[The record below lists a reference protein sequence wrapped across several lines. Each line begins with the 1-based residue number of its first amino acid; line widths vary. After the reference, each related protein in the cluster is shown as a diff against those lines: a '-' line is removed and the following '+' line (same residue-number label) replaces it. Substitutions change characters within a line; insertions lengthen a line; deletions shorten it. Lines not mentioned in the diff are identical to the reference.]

1 MSPGI
6 YTSVIMLVVFAGSFV
21 SSGNVFI
28 SVTGGEGSHYMA
40 AAAIGEAL
48 VRRGHNVTVLI
59 GDAYEHR
66 AQHPVHSKLFNFEIF
81 KYPVPAKE
89 VHERLEKIFSQ
100 AFDEGFKLD
109 LIRNF
114 TDMLKPSADDCRAT
128 LSDRELVSRLESA
141 KFDVTIFEMSWLC
154 SLLIASHL
162 NTTNILFNP
171 MASQYY
177 TAEMVAGAP
186 FIPAVIPVGV
196 ICFPQRMTFFQRV
209 MNVVLIVTLKQC
221 LGFFFSLNEPVREE
235 FGMLPDRSM
244 FDFFRD
250 VDLLLMNMDSVI
262 DFVAPYPPG
271 AVEVGGLLTKPAKP
285 LEQVDYQA
293 DKYCLVSSSKFC
305 ALRHL

>member
-1 MSPGI
+1 MTMSPGI
-6 YTSVIMLVVFAGSFV
+6 HTSVILLVVFACSFV

-28 SVTGGEGSHYMA
+28 SVTCGEGSHYMA

-109 LIRNF
+109 VIRNF
-114 TDMLKPSADDCRAT
+114 TDMMKPSADDCRAT
-128 LSDRELVSRLESA
+128 LSDRELMSRLESA
-141 KFDVTIFEMSWLC
+141 KFDVTIFDVTWQC
-154 SLLIASHL
+154 SVLLASHL

-177 TAEMVAGAP
+177 IADMVAGAP
-186 FIPAVIPVGV
+186 FMPAVIPNGF
-196 ICFPQRMTFFQRV
+196 ICFPQPMTFFQRV
-209 MNVVLIVTLKQC
+209 MNVVLVVTLKQC
-221 LGFFFSLNEPVREE
+221 MGLFFNLIEPVKEE
-235 FGMLPDRSM
+235 FGMLPDRSLM
-244 FDFFRD
+244 DFMKD
-250 VDLLLMNMDSVI
+250 VDLLLMNMDSAI

-271 AVEVGGLLTKPAKP
+271 VVEVGGLLTKPAEP
-285 LEQVDYQA
+285 LEQVSLDRLIILCHPP
-293 DKYCLVSSSKFC
+293 KCL
-305 ALRHL
+305 